1 MEGWALGCE
10 DEGLES
16 LRSAPVRKAITV
28 LGSYNAT
35 ASCNVAPHAP
45 PLTLHHW
52 TKPWIRLMCRRAL
65 WRERTRQKIELA
77 TLNERSLRDIG
88 LSRDDAQ
95 QMQTMLFWR

>member
-1 MEGWALGCE
+1 
-10 DEGLES
+10 
-16 LRSAPVRKAITV
+16 
-28 LGSYNAT
+28 
-35 ASCNVAPHAP
+35 
-45 PLTLHHW
+45 
-52 TKPWIRLMCRRAL
+52 MCRRAL